1 MYAFMARGTT
11 PTESMARAFVA
22 LRGANVSDHDALSAA
37 VRDAEAELEA
47 GLAEQSTYSK
57 AQAAQLLDVSTT
69 TLEQWIGS
77 GLLPVVRIERY
88 KRDRV
93 PARPL
98 LELAAQVKQLR
109 RTGRHRGLLVEALS
123 RLEQEDPWW
132 RAEFERLYG
141 PGLRAMRSDDLVKVD
156 LDSFGRTTDE
166 RLE

>member
-22 LRGANVSDHDALSAA
+22 LRGANVSDHNALSAA

-123 RLEQEDPWW
+123 RLEQEDPGW

-156 LDSFGRTTDE
+156 LDSFGPDD
-166 RLE
+166 

>member
-1 MYAFMARGTT
+1 MS

-22 LRGANVSDHDALSAA
+22 LRGANISDHDALSAA

-57 AQAAQLLDVSTT
+57 AQAAHLLDVSTT
-69 TLEQWIGS
+69 TLEQWIAS
-77 GLLPVVRIERY
+77 GLLPVARVVGY

-98 LELAAQVKQLR
+98 LALAAQVKQLR
-109 RTGRHRGLLVEALS
+109 RSGRHRGVLVEALR
-123 RLEQEDPWW
+123 RLEQEDPGW

-141 PGLRAMRSDDLVKVD
+141 PDLGSGASGGDGEYVSAAPGPD
-156 LDSFGRTTDE
+156 FGPED
-166 RLE
+166 